1 MNVIDTVARPSDDA
15 SRAEVETA
23 IAEIARATSFYVL
36 ENAWV
41 TGLRAAKASKLSGAR
56 DQVLIA
62 AGRRLHTLG
71 ELPDDVARRCW
82 LEQVAEGVRVYGDS
96 ELGSDFRA
104 MIAAELREAFARIAG
119 ELSVLREAL
128 AAGETL
134 DEFADRRLR
143 LANRIRDV
151 GRIAETLRG
160 TDLLASCPADD
171 CGLARALARAA
182 NPPIHLVPTVPGPL
196 QVSREQLLEWATS
209 ADAAGQLPQ
218 LVRMLIAE
226 TEPSAEFIDM
236 PSGSGVAV
244 PGWDGVVKCGRGNRF
259 VPAGLSVWELTAQQS
274 GTATK
279 TRRDYDKRAAEAPA
293 AERADVTYVA
303 VACAAWTKA
312 RAFEQEVDERGDFR
326 YVRAINADGLADWLS
341 CAPITTVW
349 LREQTGLPSA
359 GFGLLSGWW
368 RKWLEST
375 TVPLDAGIVL
385 AGRDK
390 AAQALRDRCRR
401 DHGVLTIGGQAH
413 RDEMLAFVA
422 ATLLGGGSS
431 APFGDVLFVDSHD
444 AAQQLFAA
452 ERLESG
458 PSAGV
463 NQPTAAIV
471 VPSRDF
477 ARQLPVG
484 SRHLMVVP
492 LPGSQQADI
501 VLEPVDGEVV
511 ARQLEAAIAPPSDA
525 HRLGGIAR
533 MSLMT
538 LRRYFA
544 RQPELHAPSWS
555 NDSPDAALRRC
566 LLLGGWND
574 ARQGDRQT
582 VEQLVG
588 CPYDEVTEAL
598 HQLDTGDAPILR
610 TGDLWHAVSPGDSWA
625 LIRHHLTPADLSA
638 YAAIAPDVLT
648 ASDPLREMTDD
659 EAFRARIDGVETEYS
674 PQIKRGVATTLAL
687 ACSQASGLPSSAAD
701 ATATAESVA
710 WQVLRAANDDETPRT
725 WSAIAEVLPL
735 LAEAVPDAVLE
746 ALRSCVSCSH
756 AFATAMFV
764 GSGDDW
770 LSSLPL
776 SPHLDVLTALKILA
790 WSPDHLLAAVELL
803 ARLAGI
809 GTDDAHADRLAE
821 GLASIMCP
829 WMPHTSADLETRL
842 RALRM
847 LVRTHGGVAWRLML
861 TMLPNRHDS
870 QIDGPHP
877 HYRDWRRA
885 QPGVSQREYRD
896 TVEATAAL
904 LLDNVDADAERWVNL
919 LSKLSDL
926 PAAARADAEHALD
939 QIAKSG
945 PTERFKSALWPVLR
959 ELLADHRQFSDTWW
973 ALPEAELER
982 LDRVLECL
990 QPADP
995 VAADGHL
1002 FSSDLLHIDGIAAD
1016 DPDGLFA
1023 EALRTRQE
1031 DAVRSLLAAHGLDGV
1046 LRLAQAAAVPHWV
1059 GVALAAAG
1067 PTLDVDVLTSMHGA
1081 PAPIIGAGIGYF
1093 GTRFEN
1099 LGWAGVNRLIADNQP
1114 SPQAAADLLR
1124 AVPAS
1129 EQAWDGVDRFG
1140 PDVAAEYWAR
1150 VTHGDLGRPDD
1161 LEQLL
1166 DLSRRLRTAERLD
1179 LVAHVLSTP
1188 SQSHRAESAYAEEA
1202 AAFLAQQ
1209 IQHPD
1214 VGGVGTGIMQRRRL
1228 RGLFG
1233 VLDRHR
1239 DHLGA
1244 GRVALLEWQY
1254 YPLLGHEPG
1263 FSAPNLYRE
1272 MANDPEFFAQLV
1284 EWAFKPASAT
1294 LGGDFSADEQQ
1305 QQLAVNAWQVLR
1317 TWPPGRFVPCLAGDT
1332 AADVGTKQTAAVADS
1347 ADDEAAAAHDEAVD
1361 EASLNSWVKRARARL
1376 AETGRADIGDEQI
1389 GAALA
1394 ATPADPNGDWP
1405 GAAMR
1410 DLLERLQS
1418 ADIDSGISM
1427 TLYNRRG
1434 GTARGITEGGTQER
1448 ELAEDYRARSRRFQA
1463 WPRTAAIFAGL
1474 ARSYENEALIADR
1487 EAETHRRGMRL

>member
-1 MNVIDTVARPSDDA
+1 M
-15 SRAEVETA
+15 
-23 IAEIARATSFYVL
+23 
-36 ENAWV
+36 
-41 TGLRAAKASKLSGAR
+41 RAAKAGEHSGAR
-56 DQVLIA
+56 DQVLMA
-62 AGRRLHTLG
+62 AGRRLHALG
-71 ELPDDVARRCW
+71 ELPGDVARRCW
-82 LEQVAEGVRVYGDS
+82 LEQVAEGVLVYGDS
-96 ELGSDFRA
+96 ELGSDLRA

-171 CGLARALARAA
+171 CGLARSLARAA

-196 QVSREQLLEWATS
+196 QVSREHLLEWATS

-244 PGWDGVVKCGRGNRF
+244 PGWDGVVRCGRGNRF

-279 TRRDYDKRAAEAPA
+279 TRRDYDKRVAEAPA

-349 LREQTGLPSA
+349 MREQTGLPSA

-368 RKWLEST
+368 RKWLKST

-458 PSAGV
+458 PSASV

-471 VPSRDF
+471 VPSCDF

-544 RQPELHAPSWS
+544 RQPDLHAPSWS

-659 EAFRARIDGVETEYS
+659 EAFRARIDGVETKYS

-687 ACSQASGLPSSAAD
+687 ACSQVSGLPSSAAD

-725 WSAIAEVLPL
+725 WSAVAEVLPL
-735 LAEAVPDAVLE
+735 LAEALPDAVLE

-756 AFATAMFV
+756 AFATAMFA

-770 LSSLPL
+770 LSSLPP

-803 ARLAGI
+803 ARLVGI

-861 TMLPNRHDS
+861 TMLSNRHDS

-904 LLDNVDADAERWVNL
+904 LLDNVGADAERWVNL
-919 LSKLSDL
+919 LGKLSDL
-926 PAAARADAEHALD
+926 PASARTEASSALG
-939 QIAKSG
+939 QIAACDPAEEFTS
-945 PTERFKSALWPVLR
+945 TLWPVLR
-959 ELLADHRQFSDTWW
+959 ALLADHRQFADTWW
-973 ALPEAELER
+973 ALPEAELAP
-982 LDRVLECL
+982 LDRVLDCI
-990 QPADP
+990 QPTDP
-995 VAADGHL
+995 VSAYGYLFTSGLIHLDGAAVVDRDGS
-1002 FSSDLLHIDGIAAD
+1002 FEEIVQ
-1016 DPDGLFA
+1016 
-1023 EALRTRQE
+1023 TRRA
-1031 DAVRSLLAAHGLDGV
+1031 DAVRSVLSTHGLSGV
-1046 LRLAQAAAVPHWV
+1046 LQLAQAVTVPYWVGMTLAAVDS
-1059 GVALAAAG
+1059 
-1067 PTLDVDVLTSMHGA
+1067 TLDADVLTSMHDA
-1081 PAPIIGAGIGYF
+1081 PAPVVQAGIGYF

-1099 LGWAGVNRLIADNQP
+1099 LGWAGIDRLIVDNQP

-1124 AVPAS
+1124 APRAP
-1129 EQAWDGVDRFG
+1129 ERAWHRLGRFG
-1140 PDVAAEYWAR
+1140 ADVAVEYWSR
-1150 VTHGDLGRPDD
+1150 VTHGDLGQPDD

-1166 DLSRRLRTAERLD
+1166 DLSRQLRAVGRLD
-1179 LVAHVLSTP
+1179 LVAHVLTTP
-1188 SQSHRAESAYAEEA
+1188 SQDHRAELAYAEEA
-1202 AAFLAQQ
+1202 AEFLAQR
-1209 IQHPD
+1209 IRHPD
-1214 VGGVGTGIMQRRRL
+1214 VRGVSSDVMQRWEL
-1228 RGLFG
+1228 SGLCG

-1239 DHLGA
+1239 EQLGV

-1254 YPLLGHEPG
+1254 YPLLEYEPG

-1272 MANDPEFFAQLV
+1272 MARDPDFFAQLV
-1284 EWAFKPASAT
+1284 EWAFKPARAI
-1294 LGGDFSADEQQ
+1294 LGEDFPVGEQQ

-1317 TWPPGRFVPCLAGDT
+1317 TWPTGRFAPCIAGDT
-1332 AADVGTKQTAAVADS
+1332 AADVGTKQAAAVADS
-1347 ADDEAAAAHDEAVD
+1347 TDDEAAAEHDEAVD
-1361 EASLNSWVKRARARL
+1361 EASLNSWVERARARL
-1376 AETGRADIGDEQI
+1376 TESDRKAVGDLQI

-1394 ATPADPNGDWP
+1394 ATPADPDGDWP
-1405 GAAMR
+1405 GTAVR
-1410 DLLERLQS
+1410 HLLEHLQS
-1418 ADIDSGISM
+1418 DEVDSGIST

-1434 GTARGITEGGTQER
+1434 VTSRGITEGGTQER
-1448 ELAEDYRARSRRFQA
+1448 ELAEDYRAPSRRFQA
-1463 WPRTAAIFAGL
+1463 WPRTAANFAGL